1 MADENTKSLNGLAL
15 KSRDGYTGKL
25 FLPSTADI
33 ATLNTAQA
41 DITSIQNSISTID
54 PTARFIVAATE
65 PSTADD
71 GKIWIEVPSKIDLSG
86 YIEPTVKLAE
96 NSSITSTVRLAINS
110 AHITPYSKST
120 GSPVDITIT
129 GYVSCSIVFKLGVDI
144 VRPDSSDTK
153 INLSIIPSPIC
164 ARAIAFGSSGT
175 SAASLE
181 SCYSLKSFAV
191 TYKDSDSVYLTASMY
206 DPGVVGLLVSTSSD
220 NTATSAVFNYT
231 LVLTPTENLASQ
243 PDLYVHS
250 VAPYS
255 GTEVFDLA
263 NSPLS
268 SLDSSASLA
277 STYEMAPY
285 VTSLV
290 LYDKDMPTVTW
301 STD

>member
-41 DITSIQNSISTID
+41 DITTIQNSISTID

-86 YIEPTVKLAE
+86 YIEPTVTLAE
-96 NSSITSTVRLAINS
+96 NSSITTTAELAINS

-120 GSPVDITIT
+120 GSPVDIIIT
-129 GYVSCSIVFKLGVDI
+129 GYVSWSCKFL
-144 VRPDSSDTK
+144 
-153 INLSIIPSPIC
+153 PSYKTDVCVVTTPVC

-175 SAASLE
+175 SAALLE
-181 SCYSLKSFAV
+181 SCYSLKSFDA
-191 TYKDSDSVYLTASMY
+191 TYNDGVYLTANMY

-220 NTATSAVFNYT
+220 NTATDAVFDYT

-250 VAPYS
+250 VAS
-255 GTEVFDLA
+255 ENEGAEVFDLT
-263 NSPLS
+263 NFPLS
-268 SLDSSASLA
+268 SLDSATLVSPI
-277 STYEMAPY
+277 EMIPH
-285 VTSLV
+285 VDSFDLR
-290 LYDKDMPTVTW
+290 DKGMPNVTW